1 MSLWHNHSMAL
12 PNHICPQVTLWPSE
26 CFSST
31 VSLGFSCVSE
41 QITLANRFVATC
53 QVERPTM
60 PLKCIN
66 SSDRYKS
73 AWTCLAL
80 VKQQLTAG
88 VSSLQGGV
96 QHWAGSSSGKAVL
109 LCFLSYSSL
118 WSTPTSHRLLIAEP
132 TIKLLCT
139 DGDSD
144 KQVVRDGERSSS
156 CRLVAKVCRGKKT
169 AFAWVIFL
177 GNVHVQGQNER
188 QPILKLLHY
197 CSALQSGTGEQFPS
211 FFLSRFFPP

>member
-1 MSLWHNHSMAL
+1 MAL

-88 VSSLQGGV
+88 VRLTATGREEPDIWEFAKLV
-96 QHWAGSSSGKAVL
+96 QVKN
-109 LCFLSYSSL
+109 FL
-118 WSTPTSHRLLIAEP
+118 T
-132 TIKLLCT
+132 
-139 DGDSD
+139 
-144 KQVVRDGERSSS
+144 
-156 CRLVAKVCRGKKT
+156 
-169 AFAWVIFL
+169 
-177 GNVHVQGQNER
+177 
-188 QPILKLLHY
+188 
-197 CSALQSGTGEQFPS
+197 
-211 FFLSRFFPP
+211 